1 MAAIIQAEN
10 VTKVYRI
17 GKVDVPALRGVSFSV
32 EKGEFVTIVG
42 PSGSGKST
50 LFYIL
55 GGLTR
60 ATSGRVT
67 IDGADFAK
75 MSDAQRTEM
84 RKQKIGFVFQ
94 KFNLLPTLTAKGNI
108 EIARE
113 IAGKNGVD
121 QKLFDQVTQMLGIA
135 GRLDH
140 RPSELSGGEQQRVA
154 LARAVVNGPAL
165 ILADEPTGNL
175 DSQNSDI
182 VLKML
187 RDANKQ
193 FGQTVWGE
201 EWKVNQA
208 PAKVKPKFPHHMI
221 REIYEQPDAVR
232 RVFTDHIDG
241 DGKIRLPQLPFT
253 SDQIRSFSENYNRS
267 QRLQPSRR
275 DGRRIQFE
283 RMAAIDVEVD
293 FASQYCYRD
302 PVVAPK
308 ELTVFLSQ
316 SGTTIDTITALQVAR
331 RKHARS
337 LAICNVPETPL
348 TQLADATFLTHAG
361 EEVAIAATKSFTTQL
376 TALFL
381 LAAYFGQEREILNAP
396 ARLALDELQNLP
408 ARMEEAL
415 QTDERSREYAKQL
428 YRFKDFI
435 FIGRDIDYPIA
446 LEGALKL
453 KEVSYIHA
461 KGYPTG
467 ELKHGPTALVNE
479 QLPIVV
485 LAAHDPRDPDST
497 LRYSRSVSNIRE
509 FIEREIPVLSIVP
522 TPTVK
527 SRRSLPA
534 CCASQTCPCCCNRS
548 WK

>member
-1 MAAIIQAEN
+1 
-10 VTKVYRI
+10 
-17 GKVDVPALRGVSFSV
+17 
-32 EKGEFVTIVG
+32 
-42 PSGSGKST
+42 
-50 LFYIL
+50 
-55 GGLTR
+55 
-60 ATSGRVT
+60 
-67 IDGADFAK
+67 
-75 MSDAQRTEM
+75 
-84 RKQKIGFVFQ
+84 
-94 KFNLLPTLTAKGNI
+94 
-108 EIARE
+108 
-113 IAGKNGVD
+113 
-121 QKLFDQVTQMLGIA
+121 
-135 GRLDH
+135 
-140 RPSELSGGEQQRVA
+140 
-154 LARAVVNGPAL
+154 
-165 ILADEPTGNL
+165 
-175 DSQNSDI
+175 
-182 VLKML
+182 VL
-187 RDANKQ
+187 
-193 FGQTVWGE
+193 
-201 EWKVNQA
+201 
-208 PAKVKPKFPHHMI
+208 
-221 REIYEQPDAVR
+221 
-232 RVFTDHIDG
+232 TDHIDG

-253 SDQIRSFSENYNRS
+253 SDQIRSFSKITIAAS
-267 QRLQPSRR
+267 GSSRHA
-275 DGRRIQFE
+275 GMVGEFMFE

-381 LAAYFGQEREILNAP
+381 LAAYFGQERGTLNAP

-461 KGYPTG
+461 EGYPTG

-522 TPTVK
+522 HSDREIEKIAPCVLRVPDVPLLLQPILEVIPLQLLAYHIAVLCGRDVDRPRHLSK
-527 SRRSLPA
+527 SVVVE
-534 CCASQTCPCCCNRS
+534 
-548 WK
+548 